1 MSYIGSQPVPQS
13 TRTIQEF
20 TVLSGGQTTFATAG
34 YVPNFIQVTLNGLR
48 LAATDYTATNGS
60 DVVLTTAAVE
70 GDVLCVD
77 MQNELVDV
85 GAGFAS
91 TSEVQGVHTTATTAK
106 ATNANQLTSVNAVSG
121 YSLADVSVGDYVTAE
136 GILVGTTVSAIS
148 GTTITLYHPD
158 GDALSSSMTDLSG
171 DPVSFYN
178 STKALSAGTVAGGLC
193 RAWVNFDGTGTVAI
207 RAAYNVSSVT
217 DNGGSGGDYT
227 VNFATAM
234 PDANYAVNCT
244 RAQGQDAPY
253 AFICYPRYPT
263 STYTTSSSFR
273 FASTVTNSGS
283 LNGSYQDAGF
293 LTVSIFR

>member
-1 MSYIGSQPVPQS
+1 MSYVGNQPVPHS

-20 TVLSGGQTTFATAG
+20 TVPSGGQTTFATAG
-34 YVPNFIQVTLNGLR
+34 YVPNFIQVTLNGVR

-106 ATNANQLTSVNAVSG
+106 ATNANQLTSVTAVSG
-121 YSLADVSVGDYVTAE
+121 YSLADINVGDYVTGE

-171 DPVSFYN
+171 DPVSFYTAN
-178 STKALSAGTVAGGLC
+178 KALSPGLVGGGLC

-207 RAAYNVSSVT
+207 NAAQNTSSIS
-217 DNGGSGGDYT
+217 DNGTGDYT
-227 VNFATAM
+227 INFATAM
-234 PDANYAVNCT
+234 PDANYCAVGNSKEGS
-244 RAQGQDAPY
+244 QGHIIQL
-253 AFICYPRYPT
+253 
-263 STYTTSSSFR
+263 
-273 FASTVTNSGS
+273 VTLLAGS
-283 LNGSYQDAGF
+283 LRIKNYNAATSVPDTSIA
-293 LTVSIFR
+293 TIAIFR

>member
-1 MSYIGSQPVPQS
+1 MSYIGNQPVPQS

-20 TVLSGGQTTFATAG
+20 TVPSGGQTTFATAG
-34 YVPNFIQVTLNGLR
+34 YVPNFIQVTLNGIR

-106 ATNANQLTSVNAVSG
+106 ATNANQLTSVTAVTG
-121 YSLADVSVGDYVTAE
+121 YSLADVSVGDYVTGE
-136 GILVGTTVSAIS
+136 GIRVGTTVSAIS

-158 GDALSSSMTDLSG
+158 GDALSSSMTDLSS

-178 STKALSAGTVAGGLC
+178 ATKALSAGTVAGGLC
-193 RAWVNFDGTGTVAI
+193 RAWCNIDGSTDTFRSAFNI
-207 RAAYNVSSVT
+207 SSISLSG
-217 DNGGSGGDYT
+217 NGNIIT
-227 VNFATAM
+227 VNFTVDLPDTNYVFVGTSSDSTFLTEYNATARS
-234 PDANYAVNCT
+234 V
-244 RAQGQDAPY
+244 GSIS
-253 AFICYPRYPT
+253 FISR
-263 STYTTSSSFR
+263 SYTNASSKPNLINI
-273 FASTVTNSGS
+273 A
-283 LNGSYQDAGF
+283 
-293 LTVSIFR
+293 IFR

>member
-1 MSYIGSQPVPQS
+1 MSYIGNQPVPQS

-20 TVLSGGQTTFATAG
+20 TVPSGGQTTFATAG
-34 YVPNFIQVTLNGLR
+34 YVPNFIQVTLNGIR

-60 DVVLTTAAVE
+60 DVVLTTAAAE

-91 TSEVQGVHTTATTAK
+91 TSEVQGIYTTATTAK
-106 ATNANQLTSVNAVSG
+106 ATNANQLTSVTAVSG
-121 YSLADVSVGDYVTAE
+121 YNLADVSVGDYVTGE

-193 RAWVNFDGTGTVAI
+193 RAWVNFDGNPVAI
-207 RAAYNVSSVT
+207 RASFNVSSVA
-217 DNGGSGGDYT
+217 DNGGSGDYT
-227 VNFATAM
+227 ITFATAM
-234 PDANYAVNCT
+234 PDENYCVVF
-244 RAQGQDAPY
+244 GGSY
-253 AFICYPRYPT
+253 T
-263 STYTTSSSFR
+263 SGTTSSSAGGLITEE
-273 FASTVTNSGS
+273 ASGTRSTTQLQIASRRKDDGANYDTDFINV
-283 LNGSYQDAGF
+283 A
-293 LTVSIFR
+293 IFR